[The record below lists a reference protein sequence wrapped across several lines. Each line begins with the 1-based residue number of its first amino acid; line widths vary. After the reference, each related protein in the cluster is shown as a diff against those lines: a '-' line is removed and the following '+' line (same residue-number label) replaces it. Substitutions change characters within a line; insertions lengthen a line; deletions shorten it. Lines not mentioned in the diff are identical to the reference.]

1 MTPRQ
6 LSAYSILAERRI
18 SIEKAS
24 DLNLNAMAARA
35 ELKVIKE
42 TTQSLLKER

>member
-6 LSAYSILAERRI
+6 VLAYSILAERRI

-35 ELKVIKE
+35 EDKVIKE
-42 TTQSLLKER
+42 ATRSLLKER